1 MADRIRYTGSVIGTG
16 SAMDVKTLGFRPR
29 SVKVWNVAS
38 GGLCSLEW
46 NAAMPDASG
55 FKVKPHDTAQTAFI
69 TTGGITPLASGF
81 TLGADTD
88 VNVATEKVYIE
99 ACD

>member
-1 MADRIRYTGSVIGTG
+1 MADRVTWVGSVKGTG
-16 SAMDVKTLGFRPR
+16 SAMDIKKLGFRPR
-29 SVKVWNVAS
+29 IVKVFNAAS

-55 FKVKPHDTAQTAFI
+55 FKSMPHDTAQHAFL
-69 TTGGITPLASGF
+69 TTNGITPLAGGF
-81 TLGADTD
+81 TLGADGD
-88 VNVATEKVYIE
+88 INVSGEVVYIE